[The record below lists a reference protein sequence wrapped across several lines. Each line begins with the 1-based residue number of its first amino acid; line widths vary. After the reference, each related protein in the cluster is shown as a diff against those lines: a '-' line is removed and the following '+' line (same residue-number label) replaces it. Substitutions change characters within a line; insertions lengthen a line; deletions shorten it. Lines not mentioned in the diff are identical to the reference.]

1 MYKSNTLAEKKG
13 GAIINDL
20 DSLKIYDEFLTSC
33 KIDRIQKIIAK
44 YELFK
49 LVIDKPG
56 DIVECGVHRGSGVY
70 LFAKL
75 QKVFRPNNLSKII
88 GFDFFG
94 KTSNEHM
101 KFKDDQECVDEHSK
115 SEDFRSE
122 ILNNLSKLDIEN
134 IELIP
139 GDVKYTTQKYKEKN
153 LGFRIS
159 LLVLDVDNY
168 EGTLNCLI
176 NLYDNVIKGGI
187 IVLDEYSLRSYGESD
202 AVDEFIKNKNIEL
215 KSLPWANTP
224 SAYFVKK

>member
-49 LVIDKPG
+49 LIIDKPG

-70 LFAKL
+70 LYAKL

-94 KTSNEHM
+94 KSSNENM

-115 SEDFRSE
+115 SDDFRSE
-122 ILNNLSKLDIEN
+122 ILSNLSKLDIDN

-176 NLYDNVIKGGI
+176 NLYDNVIKGGV